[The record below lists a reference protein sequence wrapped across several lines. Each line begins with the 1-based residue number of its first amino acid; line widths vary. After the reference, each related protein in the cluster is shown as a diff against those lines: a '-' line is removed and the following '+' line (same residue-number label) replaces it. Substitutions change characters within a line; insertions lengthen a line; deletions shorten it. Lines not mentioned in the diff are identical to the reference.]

1 MVTVTRESVV
11 VVNMVPAEEA
21 LETDE
26 KTYREEK

>member
-11 VVNMVPAEEA
+11 DDMVPAEEA

-26 KTYREEK
+26 KAYREEK